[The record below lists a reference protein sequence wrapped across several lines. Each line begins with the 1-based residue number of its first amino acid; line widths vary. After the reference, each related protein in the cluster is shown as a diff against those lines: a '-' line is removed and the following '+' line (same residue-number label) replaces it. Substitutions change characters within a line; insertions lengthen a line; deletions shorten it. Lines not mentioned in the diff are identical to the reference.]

1 MGEVFKGSS
10 MTKSNLRSS
19 TLIIGSDKGGVGK
32 DQVAEGFKI
41 ALMRAGLDHQLIEI
55 ESQKRLGYLYPETYF
70 IEASA
75 IGADEIYANPDA
87 VFAPMD
93 NLANRVRQA
102 PISVVCLG
110 ANLTGG
116 FLAWSATNGDRVFGE
131 GAGLHFVCLLTMNRA
146 ALAAGLTNLFEFGV
160 QYPAAR
166 RTAILNEFAAPFI
179 DGDRNV
185 AKRLREAQGEGGPIE
200 TVRLTRMAAPAWGYI
215 QNLGPLAEVAQ
226 MPAQKLIDLGIPEG
240 PAIRSMAMFEKWLEN
255 DLIDPLSSLLPGAV
269 RDE

>member
-1 MGEVFKGSS
+1 MNSHVI
-10 MTKSNLRSS
+10 
-19 TLIIGSDKGGVGK
+19 IIGNDKGGVAK
-32 DQVAEGFKI
+32 DLTAEGLKI
-41 ALMRAGLDHQLIEI
+41 ALQRAGFAHQLIEV
-55 ESQKRLGYLYPETYF
+55 ESQKRLGHLYPDTHF

-93 NLANRVRQA
+93 SLANRVRQA
-102 PISVVCLG
+102 PMSVVCLG

-116 FLAWSATNGDRVFGE
+116 FLAWSQTNGGRVFGD
-131 GAGLHFVCLLTMNRA
+131 GAGLHFACLLTMNRA
-146 ALAAGLTNLFEFGV
+146 TLAAGLTNLFDFGL

-200 TVRLTRMAAPAWGYI
+200 TIRLTRMAAPAWGYI
-215 QNLGPLAEVAQ
+215 QNLGPLADVAQ
-226 MPAQKLIDLGIPEG
+226 MPAQKLIDLGLPEG

-255 DLIDPLSSLLPGAV
+255 DLVAPLSAILPDPEGAT
-269 RDE
+269 